1 MVLRVRRRKPLV
13 LVAVAALITL
23 QGCWG
28 LQPSKDGAASEG
40 LPHAADRSVT

>member
-23 QGCWG
+23 QGCWW
-28 LQPSKDGAASEG
+28 LTPSDGGAADG
-40 LPHAADRSVT
+40 GPPHAADLAVT